1 LTDNDVPHFLRGF
14 HHAGGADKLQRFL
27 IGSGGVTKHKPQPRH
42 RHMVGRLNIRW
53 PAESVQQALSDQRDF
68 RARLTRPL
76 RDRSRSVLSA
86 DRRFLKRWPSS
97 IFSTG
102 HRFPD
107 LASDDLGL
115 RNRTVWEAHKVSP
128 RARKDAKRHEIVET
142 RHCVYLSIDL

>member
-1 LTDNDVPHFLRGF
+1 
-14 HHAGGADKLQRFL
+14 L

-42 RHMVGRLNIRW
+42 RHMFGRLNIRW

-115 RNRTVWEAHKVSP
+115 RNRTENAGCP
-128 RARKDAKRHEIVET
+128 CARIFPET
-142 RHCVYLSIDL
+142 LAESAWDMLCPPASSRGHS